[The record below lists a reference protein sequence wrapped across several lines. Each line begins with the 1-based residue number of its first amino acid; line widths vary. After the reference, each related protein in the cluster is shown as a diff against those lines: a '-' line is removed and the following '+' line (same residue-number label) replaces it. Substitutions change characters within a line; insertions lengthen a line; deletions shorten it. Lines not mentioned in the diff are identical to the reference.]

1 MNTLYIDIKTLQQ
14 HSAVHRPVDLNPIWT
29 QGALLLTLLLDRNA
43 NEGNNANYYEKA
55 YWSEKLSNYSKI
67 EMQDQ
72 G

>member
-29 QGALLLTLLLDRNA
+29 QGALLLTWLLDRNA

-55 YWSEKLSNYSKI
+55 YW
-67 EMQDQ
+67 
-72 G
+72 